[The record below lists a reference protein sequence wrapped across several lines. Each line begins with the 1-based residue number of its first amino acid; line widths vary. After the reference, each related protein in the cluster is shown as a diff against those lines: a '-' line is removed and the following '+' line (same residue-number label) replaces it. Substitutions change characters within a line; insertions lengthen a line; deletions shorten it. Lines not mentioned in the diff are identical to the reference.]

1 MRARYGAGSHSKQ
14 KISVDELPS
23 RADGPHK
30 PRVGRVGL
38 PLKDMEKIQ

>member
-1 MRARYGAGSHSKQ
+1 MGAGYRAVSHSKQ

-23 RADGPHK
+23 RADGPNK
-30 PRVGRVGL
+30 PRVGRAGL